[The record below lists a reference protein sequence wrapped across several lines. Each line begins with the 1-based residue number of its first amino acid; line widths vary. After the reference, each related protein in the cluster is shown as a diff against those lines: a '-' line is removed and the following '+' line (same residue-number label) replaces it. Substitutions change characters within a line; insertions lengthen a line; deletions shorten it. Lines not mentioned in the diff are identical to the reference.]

1 MNLALDFRP
10 KNIDEICG
18 QKHIIAKDKALYALI
33 KSGKIPHIML
43 FGPAGSGKTT
53 LAKVIANELD
63 TSFYELDG
71 SSLKVED
78 IRKILNLHKNSLI
91 KPIIF
96 IDEVHRLS
104 KTQQEILLI
113 PMENNE
119 ATIIGASTEN
129 PYFVLSSG
137 IRSRSML
144 FEFKPLTSS
153 DLDELLQRVQDK
165 LKFSIENDAKTY
177 LLNSSGGDARAMLNL
192 LDFALEI
199 SKNISLK
206 TLKELRAFP
215 LKDGVSSDDTH
226 YNLAS
231 ALIKS
236 LRGSDIDASIYYLA
250 RLIDGGESADF
261 IARRLVIF
269 ASEDISNANP
279 SALNLATNTL
289 LAVSKIGYPEA
300 RIILSQCVVYL
311 ASSPKSN
318 SSYKA
323 INEALKYIK
332 NNPKLNVPRYLIN
345 TDPAIKNYLY
355 PHDFGGFVDQDYLEI
370 PLKFYFSNDIGFE
383 KTLNLWHKKV
393 AKKLND

>member
-1 MNLALDFRP
+1 MNLALEFRP

-18 QKHIIAKDKALYALI
+18 QKHIIGKDKALYKLI
-33 KSGKIPHIML
+33 KSGKIPHLMF

-53 LAKVIANELD
+53 LAKVISNELD

-119 ATIIGASTEN
+119 AIIISASTEN

-144 FEFKPLTSS
+144 FEFKALTND
-153 DLDELLQRVQDK
+153 DLNELFERVQNQLNFGID
-165 LKFSIENDAKTY
+165 NDAKAY
-177 LLNSSGGDARAMLNL
+177 LISSSGGDARAMLNL
-192 LDFALEI
+192 LDFSLKI
-199 SKNISLK
+199 SSNITLK

-269 ASEDISNANP
+269 ASEDIGNANP
-279 SALNLATNTL
+279 NALNLATNTL
-289 LAVSKIGYPEA
+289 LSVSKIGYPEA

-323 INEALKYIK
+323 INEALNYVK
-332 NNPKLNVPRYLIN
+332 NSPKLSVPKYLIN
-345 TDPAIKNYLY
+345 QDPAIKNYLY
-355 PHDFGGFVDQDYLEI
+355 PHDFGGWVKQDYLEI
-370 PLKFYFSNDIGFE
+370 PLKFYSSNDIGFE
-383 KTLNLWHKKV
+383 KTLNLWNEKIKRNL
-393 AKKLND
+393 KD